1 MKLPTVETALTAI
14 LAQVRPLDA
23 EDVALALADGRWLA
37 EAVRAGRDQPPFDA
51 SAMDGWA
58 VRDADVRGP
67 DIQEGALRI
76 VGESLAGRG
85 LDIAVEAGETARIFT
100 GAPVPP
106 GADRVVIQEE
116 VERRGDVAV
125 FGSVAS
131 ESRHI
136 RRRGCDFRSGEVLLE
151 AGTRVNPWRLA
162 LAASAGV
169 ATLRC
174 GPRPAAAI
182 LATGDELVEPG
193 QPAGRDQIYN
203 SGAPSVAAFVARQGG
218 VAQVLASSGDDRAA
232 ISAAVS
238 GAAFDILVTIG
249 GASVG
254 DHDLVKPA
262 LRDLGAVLHVEGVAM
277 RPGKPVWFA
286 TLPDGRPVLGLPGN
300 PASALVCA
308 ELFLAPVLAR
318 LQGGAL
324 GERFETATLNG
335 TLPANGPRDHYIR
348 AVSASGQDGAR
359 KVTPFADQDSSLVS
373 VMAAANALIRRL
385 PHAAAVADGEPVS
398 VFGPAL

>member
-1 MKLPTVETALTAI
+1 MKLPTVEAALEAI
-14 LAQVRPLDA
+14 LAQVGPLEA
-23 EDVALALADGRWLA
+23 EDVALAQADGRWLA
-37 EAVRAGRDQPPFDA
+37 APVAAGRDQPPFDA

-58 VRDADVRGP
+58 VRDADVQ
-67 DIQEGALRI
+67 DGASLRI
-76 VGESLAGRG
+76 VGESVAGRG
-85 LDIAVEAGETARIFT
+85 MAHGVEAGQTARIFT
-100 GAPVPP
+100 GAPVPA

-116 VERRGDVAV
+116 VERRGDLAA
-125 FGSVAS
+125 FKPTAS
-131 ESRHI
+131 EGRNI
-136 RRRGCDFRSGEVLLE
+136 RRRGCDFREGEVLLE
-151 AGTRVNPWRLA
+151 VGTRVNPWRLA

-174 GPRPAAAI
+174 GRRPTVAI

-193 QPAGRDQIYN
+193 QAAGPNQIYN
-203 SGAPSVAAFVARQGG
+203 SGAPSLAAFVARQGG
-218 VAQVLASSGDDRAA
+218 VAQVLASSGDDKDA
-232 ISAAVS
+232 IAAAVS
-238 GAAFDILVTIG
+238 GATFDVLVTIG

-286 TLPDGRPVLGLPGN
+286 TLPDGRAVLGLPGN

-318 LQGGAL
+318 LQGGTL
-324 GERFETATLNG
+324 GERFETATLSG
-335 TLPANGPRDHYIR
+335 TLAANGPRDHYIR
-348 AVSASGQDGAR
+348 AVAAPGPDGAR
-359 KVTPFADQDSSLVS
+359 RVTPFADQDSSLVS

-385 PHAAAVADGEPVS
+385 PHAPAVADGETVS
-398 VFGPAL
+398 VLGPSL

>member
-1 MKLPTVETALTAI
+1 MKLPTVETALEAI
-14 LAQVRPLDA
+14 LAQVGPLGF
-23 EDVALALADGRWLA
+23 EDVGLAHADGRWLA

-58 VRDADVRGP
+58 VRDADVQDGA
-67 DIQEGALRI
+67 ALRI
-76 VGESLAGRG
+76 VGESVAGRG
-85 LDIAVEAGETARIFT
+85 MAGRVEAGETARIFT
-100 GAPVPP
+100 GAPVPT
-106 GADRVVIQEE
+106 GTDRVVIQEE
-116 VERRGDVAV
+116 VERRGDHAV
-125 FGSVAS
+125 FKPTAS
-131 ESRHI
+131 EGRNI
-136 RRRGCDFRSGEVLLE
+136 RSRGCDFREGEVLLE
-151 AGTRVNPWRLA
+151 AGARVNPWRLA

-174 GPRPAAAI
+174 GRRPTVAI

-193 QPAGRDQIYN
+193 QAAGPDQIYN
-203 SGAPSVAAFVARQGG
+203 SGAPSLAAFVARHGAA
-218 VAQVLASSGDDRAA
+218 AQVLASSGDDKGA
-232 ISAAVS
+232 IAAAVS
-238 GAAFDILVTIG
+238 GATFDVLVTIG

-286 TLPDGRPVLGLPGN
+286 TLPDGRAVLGLPGN

-318 LQGGAL
+318 LQGGVL
-324 GERFETATLNG
+324 GARFETAILSG

-348 AVSASGQDGAR
+348 AVAAPGPDGAR
-359 KVTPFADQDSSLVS
+359 RVTPFADQDSSLVS

-385 PHAAAVADGEPVS
+385 PHAPAVADGETVS
-398 VFGPAL
+398 VLGPSI